1 MSSREPGRRRGG
13 WPGLLALIIV
23 PLLIYAAVS
32 IGGRWLQTRSLVADA
47 ESLQDEVI
55 QARAENQRLQTAIAQ
70 ARSDQAIETAA
81 REELGLIKPGDT
93 PVLLLAPT
101 ATVTATPT
109 GRAVTPTPRP

>member
-1 MSSREPGRRRGG
+1 VSSKEPGRRRGG
-13 WPGLLALIIV
+13 WSGLVALIIV

-47 ESLQDEVI
+47 EALQDDVI
-55 QARAENQRLQTAIAQ
+55 QARSDNQRLQTAIAL
-70 ARSDQAIETAA
+70 ARSDQAIESAA

-101 ATVTATPT
+101 ATVTTTPT
-109 GRAVTPTPRP
+109 GRAVTPISRP